1 MEKESRGD
9 ETEDGEEILAV
20 QLKAEKSRQ
29 SYADFLRK
37 FSVLREELHADPDEF
52 DLNYYTYGLRLYG
65 NMPLIEPVESREVKK
80 IQEFV
85 IVVDTSYS
93 TSGELIHKF
102 FERDLYDPD
111 RTEQVFLQKAEYA
124 SFSVTIRCAWMRR

>member
-37 FSVLREELHADPDEF
+37 FSVSPLTNPMICAMLP
-52 DLNYYTYGLRLYG
+52 LTYRIDG
-65 NMPLIEPVESREVKK
+65 
-80 IQEFV
+80 
-85 IVVDTSYS
+85 
-93 TSGELIHKF
+93 
-102 FERDLYDPD
+102 
-111 RTEQVFLQKAEYA
+111 
-124 SFSVTIRCAWMRR
+124 

>member
-1 MEKESRGD
+1 MQ
-9 ETEDGEEILAV
+9 IFCV
-20 QLKAEKSRQ
+20 
-29 SYADFLRK
+29 K

-80 IQEFV
+80 NPGV
-85 IVVDTSYS
+85 CHCGRY
-93 TSGELIHKF
+93 ELFNQRRTHPQF

-111 RTEQVFLQKAEYA
+111 RTEQFFWQKAEYT

>member
-37 FSVLREELHADPDEF
+37 IFRSAGG
-52 DLNYYTYGLRLYG
+52 TACG
-65 NMPLIEPVESREVKK
+65 SR
-80 IQEFV
+80 
-85 IVVDTSYS
+85 
-93 TSGELIHKF
+93 
-102 FERDLYDPD
+102 
-111 RTEQVFLQKAEYA
+111 
-124 SFSVTIRCAWMRR
+124 

>member
-52 DLNYYTYGLRLYG
+52 DLNYYIYGLRLYG
-65 NMPLIEPVESREVKK
+65 NMPLIEPVESREVKNPG
-80 IQEFV
+80 V
-85 IVVDTSYS
+85 CHCGRY
-93 TSGELIHKF
+93 ELFDQRRTHPQFLKETYTI
-102 FERDLYDPD
+102 L
-111 RTEQVFLQKAEYA
+111 TEQNSFLQKAEYA

>member
-37 FSVLREELHADPDEF
+37 FSVLREELHADLDEF
-52 DLNYYTYGLRLYG
+52 DLNYYIYGLRLYS
-65 NMPLIEPVESREVKK
+65 LSRWRAGRSKK
-80 IQEFV
+80 SRSLSLWSIRVIQPAEN
-85 IVVDTSYS
+85 SS
-93 TSGELIHKF
+93 TIF
-102 FERDLYDPD
+102 
-111 RTEQVFLQKAEYA
+111 
-124 SFSVTIRCAWMRR
+124 